1 MFLILFFFI
10 RSKDDPFVLY
20 ATMYSG
26 LGTKILTK
34 DLMRSHKVLLDDTKL
49 RNIFQKWLQKHRLVL
64 KSCGQNRFIINVS
77 LYNIYKRQSKCKLHF
92 ASQK

>member
-1 MFLILFFFI
+1 MFYYIFI

-34 DLMRSHKVLLDDTKL
+34 DLMRGHKSLLKHAKIKS
-49 RNIFQKWLQKHRLVL
+49 IFQKWLQKHRLIL
-64 KSCGQNRFIINVS
+64 KWQQNNFIIKVR
-77 LYNIYKRQSKCKLHF
+77 LYIIYIYIV
-92 ASQK
+92 